1 MNSTEKVLV
10 TGGSGLL
17 GGKLIPLLQDNCK
30 TFATYNKHPIKLKNC
45 ESFNL
50 DITNRKD
57 TEQLITKLS
66 PDVIIHTVALTN
78 VDYCEANKKEA
89 WNVNVEGTRNIV
101 EASREVNS
109 KLIYISTDYVFDGER
124 GRYKEDDQTNPID
137 YYGET
142 KLGGEKIVEELC
154 EDYIIAR
161 TSVLYGWHSKLNFVT
176 WVIQELG
183 QGHEISIV
191 EDQFNSPTLADNLAE
206 LISDLMEGG
215 ENGIFHTAGR
225 QRISRFGFTEKIAE
239 IFNLDK
245 NLINS
250 ISSDGL
256 EWVAKRPTDSSLD
269 VTKVSRVRRP
279 LNIDESLKLM
289 KEKQ

>member
-30 TFATYNKHPIKLKNC
+30 TFATYDKHPIKLKNC
-45 ESFNL
+45 ESFYL
-50 DITNRKD
+50 DVTNRKD

-66 PDVIIHTVALTN
+66 PDVIIHTAALTN
-78 VDYCEANKKEA
+78 VDYCETNKEEA
-89 WNVNVEGTRNIV
+89 WNVNVGGIRNIV
-101 EASREVNS
+101 DASREVNS
-109 KLIYISTDYVFDGER
+109 KLIYISTDYVFDG
-124 GRYKEDDQTNPID
+124 GKGMYTEDDQTNPID

-142 KLGGEKIVEELC
+142 KLEGEKIVEELC

-191 EDQFNSPTLADNLAE
+191 KDQFNSPTLADNLAE
-206 LISDLMEGG
+206 LILELIRGK
-215 ENGIFHTAGR
+215 ENGIFHTAGG
-225 QRISRFGFTEKIAE
+225 QRISRFKFTERIAE

-269 VTKVSRVRRP
+269 VTKVSRIKRP